1 MKKILIVE
9 DEKKINHL
17 IKETLTAV
25 GYQCFQAFYGMEAL
39 SVINKESLNVIILD
53 VQLPDINGF
62 ALMKSIHDVPVI
74 FLTAR
79 DSIESRV
86 KGLEL
91 GAEDYM
97 IKPFAIDEL
106 LARINVVLRR
116 SESKEV
122 FVLGEL
128 SVELA
133 TKKVKLSDQEVML
146 SPQEYAL
153 LQTFILNK
161 NIALTREQLINQAW
175 GIDYIGEDRTVDVH
189 VQRLRKKLNLTM
201 SLKTL
206 FKYGYRLDVM

>member
-39 SVINKESLNVIILD
+39 SVIHKESLNVIILD